1 MNAGVFLTF
10 IRKVTILSST
20 AKKLKNSAD
29 PREEFGEEPIPP
41 SQRIA
46 RTNESV
52 LPEPALVSTGKKYLS
67 SLRKSVGENLWNDWR
82 WQMKARI
89 TTAEELGQI
98 MPLSKSES
106 STLRRS
112 LNSLRM
118 AITPY
123 YASLI
128 VGSDPDCPIRKQ
140 AIPSLKETII
150 SSTDLLDPLHE
161 DVDSPVPGLTHR
173 YPDRCILLVTDQC
186 AMYCRHC
193 TRRRF
198 AGQNDTPRT
207 EEQIHRCIDYIARTP
222 EIRDVLI
229 TGGDPLT
236 LSDGALDSI
245 LTQIRA
251 IPTVEI
257 IRIGTR
263 IPAVLPMR
271 VTEDLCAMLKK
282 HHPLWINLHFN
293 HPKELTPEAERACNR
308 LADAGIPLGN
318 QSVLL
323 KGIND
328 CPYIFR
334 DLNQKLMKMR
344 VRPYYIYQ
352 CDLSRGIDHFRT
364 AIGKGIEIME
374 YLRGH
379 TSGLAV
385 PTFVVDAPGGGG
397 KIPVMPNYVL
407 SQSDRKTVLR
417 NFEGVITV
425 YTEPNDNKSTCLGK
439 CRETCDRAK
448 ALFSGGMESLFEGE
462 SISIEPKELVR
473 EKRRKKWKEEE
484 NAQ

>member
-1 MNAGVFLTF
+1 M
-10 IRKVTILSST
+10 SST
-20 AKKLKNSAD
+20 AKNS
-29 PREEFGEEPIPP
+29 
-41 SQRIA
+41 
-46 RTNESV
+46 
-52 LPEPALVSTGKKYLS
+52 
-67 SLRKSVGENLWNDWR
+67 RKSVNIVNTPDASPEETKPPSKGRRVKDAFPQLPLLAGTNAPLVPFASGGKKFLEVLRESAGEARWNDWR
-82 WQMKARI
+82 WQMQSRI
-89 TTAEELGQI
+89 TTADELGRI
-98 MPLSKSES
+98 LTLSRGEAA
-106 STLRRS
+106 TLRKS
-112 LNSLRM
+112 LNALRM

-128 VGSDPDCPIRKQ
+128 DPGDPECPIRKQ
-140 AIPSLKETII
+140 AVPTLNETLIAP
-150 SSTDLLDPLHE
+150 TDLLDPLHE

-186 AMYCRHC
+186 GMYCRHC

-198 AGQNDTPRT
+198 AGQTDTARSS
-207 EEQIHRCIDYIARTP
+207 EQIRACIDYIARTP
-222 EIRDVLI
+222 EIRDVLV

-236 LSDGALDSI
+236 LSDEALDSI
-245 LTQIRA
+245 LSEIRA

-263 IPAVLPMR
+263 TPAVLPMR
-271 VTEDLCAMLKK
+271 VTESLCAVLKK

-293 HPKELTPEAERACNR
+293 HPRELTPEAARACAL

-323 KGIND
+323 KGVND

-352 CDLSRGIDHFRT
+352 CDLSRGIEHFRT
-364 AIGKGIEIME
+364 SIGKGLEIME

-397 KIPVMPNYVL
+397 KIPVMPNYVI
-407 SQSDRKTVLR
+407 SRSDRKTILR
-417 NFEGVITV
+417 NYEGVITV
-425 YTEPNDNKSTCLGK
+425 YTEPDDNQSKCLGK
-439 CRETCDRAK
+439 CRETCERAK
-448 ALFSGGMESLFEGE
+448 ALFPGGLQSLFEGNAV
-462 SISIEPKELVR
+462 SIEPKELLR
-473 EKRRKKWKEEE
+473 EKRRKAREDSQKHR
-484 NAQ
+484 